1 MKGSCICSPWGF
13 FTGNRSLRR
22 KKALFIRFLRCSLD
36 WPALLVYNN
45 LKHLTEGGG
54 PVTDTNR
61 MRKAADWFYS
71 NVFRDEVIQP
81 RPERSTERMPPAIR
95 AARSLENAPGKTWQ
109 SRESI
114 FVKQAKLLANY
125 EDDYAFDGNVVR
137 YFPTYQ
143 ALTDQELRG
152 YFSWRTKLRRGD
164 VRKTSLSFAFLY
176 IYELLNQIGTA
187 DPLDGYRKLL
197 DFQDAYGRLD
207 EKILPY
213 LSQWLVD
220 YVVYY
225 RLDPNF
231 LANSRQVIFDRSIT
245 VLDNIRQQ
253 EDSKVV
259 WAVKQFSP
267 KWLER
272 SKFYPEHSDDFDAVI
287 PRVLR
292 RISEHY
298 ASRCKKTMV
307 EQYFGSIQEYPV
319 SLFLSAVFLDQRKT
333 GEFEFALDERCVYHC
348 KNGFW
353 TVRMH
358 SGSSL
363 ASEKLNDLIKTIDS
377 VMRQEYAYRYPVK
390 PELDTKWI
398 LRIIREEVQGLLAEK
413 KAAEAKKIHIDYSQL
428 ARIRQD
434 AAATRDKLTV
444 EEELE
449 IPAEEAARE
458 PEPSAAAPAEA
469 PPMDS
474 PLSPAE
480 YRLLQCLLYGGD
492 VGWVRKEG
500 YLLSVLVDGINEKLY
515 DTFGDSVLLPDDLPQ
530 PVEDYI
536 DDLKE
541 MVRP

>member
-1 MKGSCICSPWGF
+1 
-13 FTGNRSLRR
+13 
-22 KKALFIRFLRCSLD
+22 
-36 WPALLVYNN
+36 
-45 LKHLTEGGG
+45 
-54 PVTDTNR
+54 

-71 NVFRDEVIQP
+71 TVFRDEVIQP
-81 RPERSTERMPPAIR
+81 RPQPSSEPVPPAIR

-114 FVKQAKLLANY
+114 FVKQAKLLVNY
-125 EDDYAFDGNVVR
+125 EDDYVFDDNVVR

-143 ALTDQELRG
+143 ALTDRELRG
-152 YFSWRTKLRRGD
+152 YFSWRTKLRRGE

-176 IYELLNQIGTA
+176 IYELLNQIGVE

-197 DFQDAYGRLD
+197 DFQDAYGPLD
-207 EKILPY
+207 GKILPY
-213 LSQWLVD
+213 LTQWLAD

-225 RLDPNF
+225 GLDPNF
-231 LANSRQVIFDRSIT
+231 LANSRQVIFDRSVT
-245 VLDNIRQQ
+245 VLDNIYQQ
-253 EDSKVV
+253 ENSKVV
-259 WAVKQFSP
+259 WAVKQLHP

-292 RISEHY
+292 RISDHC

-307 EQYFGSIQEYPV
+307 EQYFGTIQEYPV
-319 SLFLSAVFLDQRKT
+319 SLFLSAVFLDRRKT
-333 GEFEFALDERCVYHC
+333 GSYEFAVDERCVYHC

-363 ASEKLNDLIKTIDS
+363 PSEKLNDLMKTIDS

-428 ARIRQD
+428 AKIRQD
-434 AAATRDKLTV
+434 AAATRYKLTV

-449 IPAEEAARE
+449 PDIPAEEASRG
-458 PEPSAAAPAEA
+458 PEPSAAASAEA
-469 PPMDS
+469 PSMDS

-480 YRLLQCLLYGGD
+480 YRLLQCLLYGGE
-492 VGWVRKEG
+492 VGWVRSEG

-515 DTFGDSVLLPDDLPQ
+515 DTFGDSVLLPDDQPQ